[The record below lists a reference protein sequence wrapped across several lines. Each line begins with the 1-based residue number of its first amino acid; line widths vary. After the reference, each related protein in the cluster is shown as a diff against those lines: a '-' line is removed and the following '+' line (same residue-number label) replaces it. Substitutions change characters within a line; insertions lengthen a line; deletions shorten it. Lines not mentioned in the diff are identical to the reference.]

1 MRRQAMSEILQSEE
15 MKLYEYN
22 QYKPELE
29 DEYIEHFGILGMHW
43 GQRNGPP
50 YPLSRVISTGR
61 RLKAAAKAGSV
72 KRKRKK
78 ALKKARITRAKNA
91 KIRTFDTE
99 MKEKIIKSKD
109 IKSMLS
115 NVDRFTNQEIN
126 DMLTRL
132 GVEQRLKEEVAKQER
147 ATKKWGTKVKENI
160 GNAVK
165 EELPKT
171 IGEMTRTATNRGI
184 KLASNR
190 VLKELVGPES
200 TNKYGDK
207 WADVINKLVP
217 DPLGNEGEKK
227 KEKKK

>member
-1 MRRQAMSEILQSEE
+1 MSEILQSEE

-29 DEYIEHFGILGMHW
+29 DQYIEHFGILGMHW

-61 RLKAAAKAGSV
+61 KLKAAAKAGSV

-78 ALKKARITRAKNA
+78 ALKKARITRAQNA
-91 KIRTFDTE
+91 KIRTFNEE

-115 NVDRFTNQEIN
+115 NVDKFTNKEIL
-126 DMLTRL
+126 DMLDRL
-132 GVEQRLKEEVAKQER
+132 NVEQRLKEAVSRQEDAKKSWV
-147 ATKKWGTKVKENI
+147 KKTGENI
-160 GNAVK
+160 RDNIKTEV
-165 EELPKT
+165 PKT
-171 IGEMTRTATNRGI
+171 LGEMARTATNRGV
-184 KLASNR
+184 KLAGNR

-200 TNKYGDK
+200 VNKYGDK
-207 WADVINKLVP
+207 WQEVIDKLVP
-217 DPLGNEGEKK
+217 DPMGGGGQNQGKK
-227 KEKKK
+227 KKKKK